1 MIDNRKKILSSVF
14 FVCIGAFMLFY
25 SLKFGGT
32 FFNGISKYI
41 LVFISLINIIGGV
54 MIGFVR
60 ISNVKE
66 INSEKDNS
74 GKEEIVSCERN
85 VKEINPEKD
94 NSGKEEIVSCERN
107 VKEINSAK
115 DNSDKEE
122 IVSCERNVK
131 EINPEKDDNII
142 EAANDNE
149 AKEPKH
155 VITAEISIEVTGED
169 EPTKYDKRRERW
181 AVICFWALLAY
192 IISALFLIFVDINV
206 YFCFAFVISTSVC
219 IFSFFKASYID
230 PEEPTDPMPWYYGAL

>member
-1 MIDNRKKILSSVF
+1 
-14 FVCIGAFMLFY
+14 MLFY

-41 LVFISLINIIGGV
+41 LVSISLINIIGGV
-54 MIGFVR
+54 IIGFVR

-85 VKEINPEKD
+85 VKEIN
-94 NSGKEEIVSCERN
+94 S
-107 VKEINSAK
+107 
-115 DNSDKEE
+115 
-122 IVSCERNVK
+122 
-131 EINPEKDDNII
+131 EKDDSII

-149 AKEPKH
+149 VKEPKH

-181 AVICFWALLAY
+181 AIVALCSLAVLVLSVISFFMFVNEYFLGLI
-192 IISALFLIFVDINV
+192 IIS
-206 YFCFAFVISTSVC
+206 VIVSGYSLA
-219 IFSFFKASYID
+219 KAMFID
-230 PEEPTDPMPWYYGAL
+230 PEEPTGHTPWYYGAL

>member
-41 LVFISLINIIGGV
+41 LVSISLINIIGGV

-74 GKEEIVSCERN
+74 GKEKIVSCERN

-94 NSGKEEIVSCERN
+94 NSG
-107 VKEINSAK
+107 
-115 DNSDKEE
+115 KEE

>member
-1 MIDNRKKILSSVF
+1 
-14 FVCIGAFMLFY
+14 MLFY

-41 LVFISLINIIGGV
+41 LVSISLINIIGGV

-85 VKEINPEKD
+85 VKEINSEKTD
-94 NSGKEEIVSCERN
+94 SGKKEIFYCKID
-107 VKEINSAK
+107 VKEINS
-115 DNSDKEE
+115 
-122 IVSCERNVK
+122 
-131 EINPEKDDNII
+131 EKDDSII

-149 AKEPKH
+149 VKEPKH

-230 PEEPTDPMPWYYGAL
+230 PEEPTGPMPWYYGAL

>member
-1 MIDNRKKILSSVF
+1 MIDNHKKILSSVF
-14 FVCIGAFMLFY
+14 LICIGAFLLFY

-32 FFNGISKYI
+32 FFNGNTKYI
-41 LVFISLINIIGGV
+41 LVSISLINIIGGV

-66 INSEKDNS
+66 INSEKDN
-74 GKEEIVSCERN
+74 G
-85 VKEINPEKD
+85 
-94 NSGKEEIVSCERN
+94 GKEEIVSCERN
-107 VKEINSAK
+107 VKEINSEK
-115 DNSDKEE
+115 DNSGKKE
-122 IVSCERNVK
+122 IFYCKIDVK
-131 EINPEKDDNII
+131 EINSEKDKSII

-149 AKEPKH
+149 VKEPKH

-206 YFCFAFVISTSVC
+206 FFCFAFVISTSVC
-219 IFSFFKASYID
+219 IFSFFKAFDID
-230 PEEPTDPMPWYYGAL
+230 PEEPTGPMPWYYGAL

>member
-41 LVFISLINIIGGV
+41 LVSISLINIIGGV

-74 GKEEIVSCERN
+74 SKE
-85 VKEINPEKD
+85 
-94 NSGKEEIVSCERN
+94 GIVSCERN
-107 VKEINSAK
+107 VKEINSEK
-115 DNSDKEE
+115 DNSGKKE
-122 IVSCERNVK
+122 IFYCKIDVK
-131 EINPEKDDNII
+131 EINSEKDDSII

>member
-14 FVCIGAFMLFY
+14 LVCIGAFMLFY

-41 LVFISLINIIGGV
+41 LVSISLINIIGGV

-85 VKEINPEKD
+85 VKEINSK
-94 NSGKEEIVSCERN
+94 
-107 VKEINSAK
+107 
-115 DNSDKEE
+115 
-122 IVSCERNVK
+122 
-131 EINPEKDDNII
+131 KDDSII
-142 EAANDNE
+142 EAENDNE
-149 AKEPKH
+149 AKESKH

>member
-14 FVCIGAFMLFY
+14 FVCIGAFLLFY

-41 LVFISLINIIGGV
+41 LVSISLINIIGGLI
-54 MIGFVR
+54 IGFVR

-85 VKEINPEKD
+85 VKEINSEKT
-94 NSGKEEIVSCERN
+94 NSGKKEIFYCKID
-107 VKEINSAK
+107 VKEINSEK
-115 DNSDKEE
+115 DNS
-122 IVSCERNVK
+122 
-131 EINPEKDDNII
+131 II

-230 PEEPTDPMPWYYGAL
+230 PEEPTDSMPWYYGAL

>member
-1 MIDNRKKILSSVF
+1 
-14 FVCIGAFMLFY
+14 MLFY

-41 LVFISLINIIGGV
+41 LVSISLINIIGGV

-66 INSEKDNS
+66 INSEKDDS
-74 GKEEIVSCERN
+74 
-85 VKEINPEKD
+85 
-94 NSGKEEIVSCERN
+94 
-107 VKEINSAK
+107 
-115 DNSDKEE
+115 
-122 IVSCERNVK
+122 
-131 EINPEKDDNII
+131 II
-142 EAANDNE
+142 ETANDNE
-149 AKEPKH
+149 VKEPKH

-230 PEEPTDPMPWYYGAL
+230 PEEPTGPMPWYYGAL

>member
-41 LVFISLINIIGGV
+41 LVSISLINIIGGV

-74 GKEEIVSCERN
+74 S
-85 VKEINPEKD
+85 
-94 NSGKEEIVSCERN
+94 KEEIVSCERN
-107 VKEINSAK
+107 VKEINSEK
-115 DNSDKEE
+115 TNSGKKE
-122 IVSCERNVK
+122 IFYCKIDVK
-131 EINPEKDDNII
+131 EINSEKDDSII

-149 AKEPKH
+149 VKEPKH

>member
-14 FVCIGAFMLFY
+14 LVCIGAFLLFY

-41 LVFISLINIIGGV
+41 LVSISLINIIGGV

-74 GKEEIVSCERN
+74 SKE
-85 VKEINPEKD
+85 
-94 NSGKEEIVSCERN
+94 GIVSCERN
-107 VKEINSAK
+107 VKEINSEK
-115 DNSDKEE
+115 TNSGKKE
-122 IVSCERNVK
+122 IFYCKIDVK
-131 EINPEKDDNII
+131 EINSEKDDSII

-230 PEEPTDPMPWYYGAL
+230 PEEPTGPMPWYYGAL

>member
-14 FVCIGAFMLFY
+14 LVCIGAFMLFY

-41 LVFISLINIIGGV
+41 LVSISLINIIGGV

-66 INSEKDNS
+66 INSEKDDS
-74 GKEEIVSCERN
+74 
-85 VKEINPEKD
+85 
-94 NSGKEEIVSCERN
+94 
-107 VKEINSAK
+107 
-115 DNSDKEE
+115 
-122 IVSCERNVK
+122 
-131 EINPEKDDNII
+131 II

-149 AKEPKH
+149 VKEPKH

-192 IISALFLIFVDINV
+192 IISVLFLIFVDINV

-230 PEEPTDPMPWYYGAL
+230 PEEPTGPMPWYYGAL

>member
-41 LVFISLINIIGGV
+41 LVSISLINIIGGV

-85 VKEINPEKD
+85 VKEINSEKD
-94 NSGKEEIVSCERN
+94 N
-107 VKEINSAK
+107 
-115 DNSDKEE
+115 
-122 IVSCERNVK
+122 
-131 EINPEKDDNII
+131 NII

-149 AKEPKH
+149 VKEPKH

-192 IISALFLIFVDINV
+192 IISVLFLIFVDINV
-206 YFCFAFVISTSVC
+206 YFCFAFVICTSVC

>member
-14 FVCIGAFMLFY
+14 FVCIGAFLLFY

-41 LVFISLINIIGGV
+41 LVSISLINIIGGV

-85 VKEINPEKD
+85 VKEINSEKTD
-94 NSGKEEIVSCERN
+94 SGKKEIFYCKID
-107 VKEINSAK
+107 VKEINS
-115 DNSDKEE
+115 
-122 IVSCERNVK
+122 
-131 EINPEKDDNII
+131 EKDDSII

-149 AKEPKH
+149 VKEPKH

-169 EPTKYDKRRERW
+169 EPMKYDKRRER
-181 AVICFWALLAY
+181 
-192 IISALFLIFVDINV
+192 
-206 YFCFAFVISTSVC
+206 
-219 IFSFFKASYID
+219 
-230 PEEPTDPMPWYYGAL
+230 

>member
-14 FVCIGAFMLFY
+14 FVCIGAFLLFY

-41 LVFISLINIIGGV
+41 LVSISLINIIGGV

-74 GKEEIVSCERN
+74 SKEEIVSCERN

-94 NSGKEEIVSCERN
+94 NSGKKEIFYCKID
-107 VKEINSAK
+107 VKEINS
-115 DNSDKEE
+115 
-122 IVSCERNVK
+122 
-131 EINPEKDDNII
+131 EKDDSII

-149 AKEPKH
+149 VKEPKH

>member
-1 MIDNRKKILSSVF
+1 MIDNHKKILSSVF
-14 FVCIGAFMLFY
+14 FVCIGAFLLFY

-41 LVFISLINIIGGV
+41 LVSISLINIIGGV

-74 GKEEIVSCERN
+74 SKE
-85 VKEINPEKD
+85 
-94 NSGKEEIVSCERN
+94 GIVSCERN
-107 VKEINSAK
+107 VKEINSEK
-115 DNSDKEE
+115 DNSGKKE
-122 IVSCERNVK
+122 IFYCKIDVK
-131 EINPEKDDNII
+131 EINSEKDNSII

-192 IISALFLIFVDINV
+192 IISVLFLIFVDINV

>member
-14 FVCIGAFMLFY
+14 LVCIGAFMLFY

-41 LVFISLINIIGGV
+41 LVPISLINIIGGV

-60 ISNVKE
+60 ISNGKE
-66 INSEKDNS
+66 VNSEKN
-74 GKEEIVSCERN
+74 
-85 VKEINPEKD
+85 

-107 VKEINSAK
+107 VKEINSEK
-115 DNSDKEE
+115 TNSSKEE
-122 IVSCERNVK
+122 IASCERNVK
-131 EINPEKDDNII
+131 EINSEKTNSSKKEIVYCKIDFKEINSEKDDSII
-142 EAANDNE
+142 EAENDNE

-181 AVICFWALLAY
+181 AVICFWALLAS
-192 IISALFLIFVDINV
+192 IISALFLIFMDINV

-219 IFSFFKASYID
+219 VFSFFKASDID
-230 PEEPTDPMPWYYGAL
+230 PEEPTGPMPWYYGAL

>member
-1 MIDNRKKILSSVF
+1 MIDNHKKILSSVF
-14 FVCIGAFMLFY
+14 LICIGAFLLFY

-41 LVFISLINIIGGV
+41 LVSISLINIIGGV

-74 GKEEIVSCERN
+74 S
-85 VKEINPEKD
+85 
-94 NSGKEEIVSCERN
+94 KEEIVSCERN
-107 VKEINSAK
+107 VKEINSEK
-115 DNSDKEE
+115 DNSGKKE
-122 IVSCERNVK
+122 IFYCKIDVK
-131 EINPEKDDNII
+131 EINSEKDDSII
-142 EAANDNE
+142 ETANDNE
-149 AKEPKH
+149 VKEPKH

-230 PEEPTDPMPWYYGAL
+230 PEEPTGPMPWYYGAL

>member
-41 LVFISLINIIGGV
+41 LVSISLINIIGGV

-74 GKEEIVSCERN
+74 GKEKIVSCERN

-107 VKEINSAK
+107 VKEINSEK
-115 DNSDKEE
+115 DN
-122 IVSCERNVK
+122 
-131 EINPEKDDNII
+131 NII
-142 EAANDNE
+142 EVANDNE
-149 AKEPKH
+149 TKEPKH

-192 IISALFLIFVDINV
+192 IISVLFLIFVDINV

-230 PEEPTDPMPWYYGAL
+230 PEEPTGPMPWYYGAL

>member
-1 MIDNRKKILSSVF
+1 MIDNHKKILSSVF
-14 FVCIGAFMLFY
+14 FVCIGAFLLFY

-41 LVFISLINIIGGV
+41 LVSISLINIIGGV

-85 VKEINPEKD
+85 VKEINSEKD

-107 VKEINSAK
+107 VKEINSEK
-115 DNSDKEE
+115 DN
-122 IVSCERNVK
+122 
-131 EINPEKDDNII
+131 NII

-149 AKEPKH
+149 AKESKH

-192 IISALFLIFVDINV
+192 IISVLFLIFVDINV

-230 PEEPTDPMPWYYGAL
+230 PEEPTGPMPWYYGAL

>member
-1 MIDNRKKILSSVF
+1 MIDNHKKILSSVF

-41 LVFISLINIIGGV
+41 LVSISLINIIGGV

-74 GKEEIVSCERN
+74 SKEGIVSCERN

-94 NSGKEEIVSCERN
+94 NSGKKEIFYCKID
-107 VKEINSAK
+107 VKEINS
-115 DNSDKEE
+115 
-122 IVSCERNVK
+122 
-131 EINPEKDDNII
+131 EKDDSII

-230 PEEPTDPMPWYYGAL
+230 PEEPTGPMPWYYGAL

>member
-25 SLKFGGT
+25 GLKFGGT

-41 LVFISLINIIGGV
+41 LVSISLINIIGGV

-85 VKEINPEKD
+85 VKEINSEKT
-94 NSGKEEIVSCERN
+94 NSGKKEIFYCKID
-107 VKEINSAK
+107 VKEINS
-115 DNSDKEE
+115 
-122 IVSCERNVK
+122 
-131 EINPEKDDNII
+131 EKDDNII

-230 PEEPTDPMPWYYGAL
+230 PEEPTGPMPWYYGAL

>member
-1 MIDNRKKILSSVF
+1 MIDNHKKILSSVF
-14 FVCIGAFMLFY
+14 FVCIGAFLLFY

-41 LVFISLINIIGGV
+41 LVSISLINIIGGV

-74 GKEEIVSCERN
+74 
-85 VKEINPEKD
+85 
-94 NSGKEEIVSCERN
+94 
-107 VKEINSAK
+107 
-115 DNSDKEE
+115 
-122 IVSCERNVK
+122 
-131 EINPEKDDNII
+131 II

-149 AKEPKH
+149 VKEPKH

-219 IFSFFKASYID
+219 IFSFFKAFDID
-230 PEEPTDPMPWYYGAL
+230 PEEPTDPMSWYYGAL

>member
-1 MIDNRKKILSSVF
+1 MIDNHKKILSSVF
-14 FVCIGAFMLFY
+14 FVCIGAFLLFY

-41 LVFISLINIIGGV
+41 LVSISLINIIGGV

-94 NSGKEEIVSCERN
+94 NSGKKEIFYCKID
-107 VKEINSAK
+107 VKEINS
-115 DNSDKEE
+115 
-122 IVSCERNVK
+122 
-131 EINPEKDDNII
+131 EKDDNII

-230 PEEPTDPMPWYYGAL
+230 PEEPTGPMPWYYGAL

>member
-41 LVFISLINIIGGV
+41 LVSISLINIIGGV

-74 GKEEIVSCERN
+74 SKE
-85 VKEINPEKD
+85 
-94 NSGKEEIVSCERN
+94 GIVSCERN
-107 VKEINSAK
+107 VKEINSEK
-115 DNSDKEE
+115 TNSGKKE
-122 IVSCERNVK
+122 IFYCKIDVK
-131 EINPEKDDNII
+131 EINSEKDDNII

>member
-1 MIDNRKKILSSVF
+1 
-14 FVCIGAFMLFY
+14 MLFY

-41 LVFISLINIIGGV
+41 LVSISLINIIGGV

-74 GKEEIVSCERN
+74 S
-85 VKEINPEKD
+85 
-94 NSGKEEIVSCERN
+94 KEEIVSCERN
-107 VKEINSAK
+107 VKEINSEK
-115 DNSDKEE
+115 DNSGKKE
-122 IVSCERNVK
+122 IFYCKIDVK
-131 EINPEKDDNII
+131 EINSEKDDSII

-230 PEEPTDPMPWYYGAL
+230 PEEPTGPMPWYYGAL

>member
-41 LVFISLINIIGGV
+41 LVSISLINIIGGV

-85 VKEINPEKD
+85 VKEINSEKD
-94 NSGKEEIVSCERN
+94 NSGKKEIFYCKID
-107 VKEINSAK
+107 VKEINS
-115 DNSDKEE
+115 
-122 IVSCERNVK
+122 
-131 EINPEKDDNII
+131 EKDDNII
-142 EAANDNE
+142 EAVNDNE

-206 YFCFAFVISTSVC
+206 YFFFAFVISTSVC

-230 PEEPTDPMPWYYGAL
+230 PEEPTGPMPWYYGAL

>member
-1 MIDNRKKILSSVF
+1 MIDNHKKILSSVF
-14 FVCIGAFMLFY
+14 LVCIGAFMLFY

-41 LVFISLINIIGGV
+41 LVSISLINIIGGV

-74 GKEEIVSCERN
+74 SKEEIVSCERN

-94 NSGKEEIVSCERN
+94 NSGKKEIFYCKID
-107 VKEINSAK
+107 VKEINS
-115 DNSDKEE
+115 
-122 IVSCERNVK
+122 
-131 EINPEKDDNII
+131 EKDDNII

>member
-14 FVCIGAFMLFY
+14 LVCIGAFLLFY

-41 LVFISLINIIGGV
+41 LVSISLINIIGGV

-85 VKEINPEKD
+85 VKEINSEKTD
-94 NSGKEEIVSCERN
+94 SGKKEIFYCKID
-107 VKEINSAK
+107 VKEINS
-115 DNSDKEE
+115 
-122 IVSCERNVK
+122 
-131 EINPEKDDNII
+131 EKDDSII
-142 EAANDNE
+142 EVANDNE

-192 IISALFLIFVDINV
+192 IISVLFLIFVDINV

>member
-14 FVCIGAFMLFY
+14 FVCIGAFLLFY

-41 LVFISLINIIGGV
+41 LVSISLINIIGGV

-74 GKEEIVSCERN
+74 SKEGIVSCERN

-94 NSGKEEIVSCERN
+94 NSDKEEIFYCKID
-107 VKEINSAK
+107 VKEINS
-115 DNSDKEE
+115 
-122 IVSCERNVK
+122 
-131 EINPEKDDNII
+131 EKDDSII

-149 AKEPKH
+149 VKEPKH

>member
-14 FVCIGAFMLFY
+14 LVCIGAFMLFY

-41 LVFISLINIIGGV
+41 LVSISLINIIGGV

-74 GKEEIVSCERN
+74 S
-85 VKEINPEKD
+85 
-94 NSGKEEIVSCERN
+94 KEEIVSCERN
-107 VKEINSAK
+107 VKEINSEK
-115 DNSDKEE
+115 TDSGKKE
-122 IVSCERNVK
+122 IFYCKIDVK
-131 EINPEKDDNII
+131 EINSEKDDNII

-230 PEEPTDPMPWYYGAL
+230 PEEPTDPMPWYYGAF

>member
-14 FVCIGAFMLFY
+14 LVCIGAFLLFY

-41 LVFISLINIIGGV
+41 LVSISLINIIGGV

-66 INSEKDNS
+66 INSEKDDS
-74 GKEEIVSCERN
+74 
-85 VKEINPEKD
+85 
-94 NSGKEEIVSCERN
+94 
-107 VKEINSAK
+107 
-115 DNSDKEE
+115 
-122 IVSCERNVK
+122 
-131 EINPEKDDNII
+131 II

-149 AKEPKH
+149 VKEPKH

-230 PEEPTDPMPWYYGAL
+230 PEEPTDSMPWYYGAL

>member
-1 MIDNRKKILSSVF
+1 
-14 FVCIGAFMLFY
+14 MLFY

-41 LVFISLINIIGGV
+41 LVSISLINIIGGV

-74 GKEEIVSCERN
+74 S
-85 VKEINPEKD
+85 
-94 NSGKEEIVSCERN
+94 KEEIVSCERN
-107 VKEINSAK
+107 VKEINSEK
-115 DNSDKEE
+115 TDSGKKE
-122 IVSCERNVK
+122 IFYCKIDVK
-131 EINPEKDDNII
+131 EINSEKDDNII
-142 EAANDNE
+142 EATNDNE

>member
-14 FVCIGAFMLFY
+14 FVCIGAFLLFY

-41 LVFISLINIIGGV
+41 LVSISLINIIGGV

-74 GKEEIVSCERN
+74 S
-85 VKEINPEKD
+85 
-94 NSGKEEIVSCERN
+94 KEEIVSCERN
-107 VKEINSAK
+107 VKEINSEK
-115 DNSDKEE
+115 DNSGKKE
-122 IVSCERNVK
+122 IFYCKIDVK
-131 EINPEKDDNII
+131 EINSEKDDSII

-149 AKEPKH
+149 VKEPKH

-219 IFSFFKASYID
+219 IFSFFKAFDID
-230 PEEPTDPMPWYYGAL
+230 PEEPTDSMPWYYGAL

>member
-14 FVCIGAFMLFY
+14 LVCIGAFMLFY

-41 LVFISLINIIGGV
+41 LFSISLINIIGCV

-66 INSEKDNS
+66 INSEKDDS
-74 GKEEIVSCERN
+74 
-85 VKEINPEKD
+85 
-94 NSGKEEIVSCERN
+94 
-107 VKEINSAK
+107 
-115 DNSDKEE
+115 
-122 IVSCERNVK
+122 
-131 EINPEKDDNII
+131 II

-149 AKEPKH
+149 VKEPKH

-206 YFCFAFVISTSVC
+206 YFCFAFVICTSVC

>member
-1 MIDNRKKILSSVF
+1 MIDNHKKILSSVF
-14 FVCIGAFMLFY
+14 FVCIGAFLLFY

-41 LVFISLINIIGGV
+41 LVSISLINIIGGLI
-54 MIGFVR
+54 IGFVR

-74 GKEEIVSCERN
+74 SKEGIVSCERN

-94 NSGKEEIVSCERN
+94 NSDKEEIFYCKID
-107 VKEINSAK
+107 VKEINS
-115 DNSDKEE
+115 
-122 IVSCERNVK
+122 
-131 EINPEKDDNII
+131 EKDDSII

-230 PEEPTDPMPWYYGAL
+230 PEEPTDSMPWYYGAL

>member
-1 MIDNRKKILSSVF
+1 MIDNHKKILSSVF
-14 FVCIGAFMLFY
+14 LVCIGAFMLFY

-41 LVFISLINIIGGV
+41 LVSISLINIIGGV

-74 GKEEIVSCERN
+74 SKE
-85 VKEINPEKD
+85 
-94 NSGKEEIVSCERN
+94 GIVSCERN
-107 VKEINSAK
+107 VKEINSEK
-115 DNSDKEE
+115 DNS
-122 IVSCERNVK
+122 
-131 EINPEKDDNII
+131 II

-230 PEEPTDPMPWYYGAL
+230 PEEPTGPMPWYYGAL

>member
-1 MIDNRKKILSSVF
+1 
-14 FVCIGAFMLFY
+14 MLFY

-41 LVFISLINIIGGV
+41 LVSISLINIIGGV

-74 GKEEIVSCERN
+74 S
-85 VKEINPEKD
+85 
-94 NSGKEEIVSCERN
+94 KEEIVSCERN
-107 VKEINSAK
+107 VKEINSEK
-115 DNSDKEE
+115 TNSGKKE
-122 IVSCERNVK
+122 IVSCIIDVK
-131 EINPEKDDNII
+131 EINSEKDDNII

-192 IISALFLIFVDINV
+192 IISVLFLIFVDINV

>member
-25 SLKFGGT
+25 SLKFGET

-41 LVFISLINIIGGV
+41 LVSISLINIIGGV

-149 AKEPKH
+149 VKEPKH

-206 YFCFAFVISTSVC
+206 YFCFAFVICTSVC

>member
-14 FVCIGAFMLFY
+14 LVCIGAFMLFY

-41 LVFISLINIIGGV
+41 LVSISLINIIGGV

-74 GKEEIVSCERN
+74 SKEEIVSCERN
-85 VKEINPEKD
+85 VKEINSEKD

-107 VKEINSAK
+107 VKEINSEK
-115 DNSDKEE
+115 TNSGKKE
-122 IVSCERNVK
+122 IFYCKIDVK
-131 EINPEKDDNII
+131 EINSEKDDSII
-142 EAANDNE
+142 ETANDNE
-149 AKEPKH
+149 VKEPKH

-230 PEEPTDPMPWYYGAL
+230 PEEPTGPMPWYYGAL

>member
-1 MIDNRKKILSSVF
+1 MIDNHKKILSSVF

-41 LVFISLINIIGGV
+41 LVPISLINIIGGLI
-54 MIGFVR
+54 IGFVR

-74 GKEEIVSCERN
+74 S
-85 VKEINPEKD
+85 
-94 NSGKEEIVSCERN
+94 KEEIVSCERN
-107 VKEINSAK
+107 VKEINSEK
-115 DNSDKEE
+115 TDSGKKE
-122 IVSCERNVK
+122 IFYCKIDVK
-131 EINPEKDDNII
+131 EINSEKDDSII
-142 EAANDNE
+142 EVANDNE

-192 IISALFLIFVDINV
+192 IISVLFLIFVDINV

-219 IFSFFKASYID
+219 VFSFFKASDID